1 MNQAINCI
9 DPLTTDC
16 VLKNLN
22 LAIDEI
28 KLVRS
33 INSINELIMAGNA
46 GQLETERR
54 PYLLSELRFLNK
66 RLQMVREK
74 AAPDC

>member
-1 MNQAINCI
+1 MNQTINCI

-33 INSINELIMAGNA
+33 INSINEQIAAGDA
-46 GQLETERR
+46 AQLQLERR

-66 RLQMVREK
+66 RLQMVRER
-74 AAPDC
+74 AAPV